1 MSSGLLVLVF
11 TSIVDTEPLSPNAV
25 GRQRARAATAGTP
38 SGTTPIIAPANP
50 NITTPRTQRI
60 AASCLAIRLGHG
72 RQGVTAT
79 PIGSTPTGMSLG
91 SFVVVSTSIAD
102 TVPLWLVTKPV
113 LPSGVIATS
122 AGSAPTAMSLG
133 SFVRVFT
140 SIVETVPLS
149 RLTTKAVLPSG
160 VTATPTGNA
169 PTAMSLGS
177 FIPVFRS
184 IVDTVLLALLVT
196 KAVLPSGVSA
206 TSMGLLPTTTSEGR
220 VVLLFA
226 SIVETELP
234 AGPGTK
240 LSPRLAAATS
250 AGLPLCVIA
259 TPFGLPPTGMS
270 LGFLVLVL
278 TSIVD
283 TVPLSLLV
291 TYAVLPFGV
300 IATQNARDPTAMSV
314 GSVVFVFTS
323 IVETVPRALLVTK
336 AVLPSGVPATPNG
349 EAPTAMSLGSFVRVL
364 TSIVDTVPLPTLAT
378 NAVSRHRLRAGAHDT
393 PVAGTTPTTAPANPN
408 TTTPRT
414 HCITASCLAIRL
426 GHRRH
431 GVTAT
436 PSASVPMVMSVGF
449 LVLVVTSMVDTVP
462 LPLLTTKAVLPS
474 GVIATAAGVVPTVM
488 SVGFLVLVLTSIVD
502 TVSLP

>member
-1 MSSGLLVLVF
+1 
-11 TSIVDTEPLSPNAV
+11 
-25 GRQRARAATAGTP
+25 
-38 SGTTPIIAPANP
+38 
-50 NITTPRTQRI
+50 
-60 AASCLAIRLGHG
+60 
-72 RQGVTAT
+72 
-79 PIGSTPTGMSLG
+79 
-91 SFVVVSTSIAD
+91 
-102 TVPLWLVTKPV
+102 
-113 LPSGVIATS
+113 
-122 AGSAPTAMSLG
+122 
-133 SFVRVFT
+133 
-140 SIVETVPLS
+140 
-149 RLTTKAVLPSG
+149 
-160 VTATPTGNA
+160 
-169 PTAMSLGS
+169 
-177 FIPVFRS
+177 
-184 IVDTVLLALLVT
+184 
-196 KAVLPSGVSA
+196 
-206 TSMGLLPTTTSEGR
+206 MGLLPTTTSEGR

-234 AGPGTK
+234 AGPGTM
-240 LSPRLAAATS
+240 SSSRLASATS
-250 AGLPLCVIA
+250 AVLPLGVIA

-291 TYAVLPFGV
+291 TNAVLPFGV

-431 GVTAT
+431 SVTAT
-436 PSASVPMVMSVGF
+436 PSRAAPTGMSVGF
-449 LVLVVTSMVDTVP
+449 FVRDFTSIDDTESMS
-462 LPLLTTKAVLPS
+462 LIAMKAVLPS
-474 GVIATAAGVVPTVM
+474 GVTATPSRPAP
-488 SVGFLVLVLTSIVD
+488 
-502 TVSLP
+502 